1 VLLVRGTSNIEVV
14 DGVPPEYLEASK
26 KFVGAQE
33 WQVFEANVRAM
44 FKQMARIAIVP
55 EWAKL
60 LDFKTRI
67 PAFLLRLVKASEEEK
82 QK

>member
-1 VLLVRGTSNIEVV
+1 MLLVRGTSNIEVV

-26 KFVGAQE
+26 KYARV
-33 WQVFEANVRAM
+33 VFEENVRAM
-44 FKQMARIAIVP
+44 YSQMARITIVP

-67 PAFLLRLVKASEEEK
+67 PAFMLRLVKALEEEK
-82 QK
+82 Q